1 MPHKGAFDFLAER
14 GIVFASLRHRL
25 SSIKKSNAGLR
36 LCHFFLLSLWDYFMI
51 PFGGSSG
58 SKAMPLC
65 GIGFFCFEYS
75 LEPSV
80 QTRTK
85 QKKPAHCAGF

>member
-1 MPHKGAFDFLAER
+1 M
-14 GIVFASLRHRL
+14 S
-25 SSIKKSNAGLR
+25 
-36 LCHFFLLSLWDYFMI
+36 

-75 LEPSV
+75 LEPTV

-85 QKKPAHCAGF
+85 EKKPAQCAGF